1 MSKMKTQTPVAES
14 EYEIHR
20 PPIAEG
26 CTLAL
31 ALVIV
36 AGILMAAQ
44 TPRKQMLPLPE
55 LLGAASW
62 LVLVGV
68 IVLLARIRNFAWK
81 VFKTVLLR
89 EALVYVVI
97 AGMIEFVFVHDH
109 AKGIYLVVLTALL
122 IAFATSVA
130 LLMAFTVAR
139 YQPFD
144 DHANP

>member
-1 MSKMKTQTPVAES
+1 MSKVKTQAPVSES
-14 EYEIHR
+14 EYEIRR

-31 ALVIV
+31 ALVIA
-36 AGILMAAQ
+36 AGILMASQ
-44 TPRKQMLPLPE
+44 TPRSQMLPLPE

-68 IVLLARIRNFAWK
+68 IALLARISNFAWK
-81 VFKTVLLR
+81 VFKMVLAR
-89 EALVYVVI
+89 EALVYLVI

-109 AKGIYLVVLTALL
+109 TKGVYLVVLTALL
-122 IAFATSVA
+122 VAFATSIA

-144 DHANP
+144 DHG